1 MAATMYLHRF
11 HQRNRLSIR
20 RITHHSTKKRIEM
33 EKIAD
38 EFSKTI
44 QYSLEKSSEVSHI
57 VGSAM
62 FASVFNMDQ
71 SAVYID
77 MNPNTTID
85 FVGAKHIDV
94 VQGKTFLSF
103 AFLCSS
109 AIGEKLQPMI
119 IFAGS
124 SFLPLRRT
132 SNKIRC
138 ISTKLF

>member
-20 RITHHSTKKRIEM
+20 RITHHGTKKRIEM

-38 EFSKTI
+38 EFSKMI
-44 QYSLEKSSEVSHI
+44 QYSLEKSSVVSHI

-85 FVGAKHIDV
+85 FVGAKHIDA
-94 VQGKTFLSF
+94 VQEMTENALQLLLFSVRPPSGR
-103 AFLCSS
+103 SS
-109 AIGEKLQPMI
+109 N
-119 IFAGS
+119 
-124 SFLPLRRT
+124 R
-132 SNKIRC
+132 
-138 ISTKLF
+138 

>member
-20 RITHHSTKKRIEM
+20 RITHHGTKKRIEM

-38 EFSKTI
+38 EFSKMI
-44 QYSLEKSSEVSHI
+44 QYSLEKSSVVSHI

-85 FVGAKHIDV
+85 FVGAKHIDAVQAHHIDNDFTPDPVARRDLITRVV
-94 VQGKTFLSF
+94 VQAWDEVPVKPYRGF
-103 AFLCSS
+103 
-109 AIGEKLQPMI
+109 
-119 IFAGS
+119 
-124 SFLPLRRT
+124 
-132 SNKIRC
+132 
-138 ISTKLF
+138 

>member
-1 MAATMYLHRF
+1 
-11 HQRNRLSIR
+11 
-20 RITHHSTKKRIEM
+20 M

-94 VQGKTFLSF
+94 VQGMTENALHLLLFSVRPPSGR
-103 AFLCSS
+103 SS
-109 AIGEKLQPMI
+109 N
-119 IFAGS
+119 
-124 SFLPLRRT
+124 R
-132 SNKIRC
+132 
-138 ISTKLF
+138 